1 MHAQCLLDQFL
12 LHRLLDVLFH
22 EFVWP
27 GIESSE
33 LFYISFSSGSGARGI
48 TASGHVCSTE
58 AEFIAVLVLVDL
70 MFFHLDVV

>member
-1 MHAQCLLDQFL
+1 M
-12 LHRLLDVLFH
+12 
-22 EFVWP
+22 WP
-27 GIESSE
+27 GKESSE

-70 MFFHLDVV
+70 VFFHLDVV